1 MNNKEK
7 YIKKVNE
14 IKAPEDLKEKVIK
27 ASIENY
33 NKNNKSKIVLKRL
46 ISCAACLVVILTGAF
61 IATNKLKLN
70 KTENENL
77 NQNIVKNHEII
88 AKADLQEAGIEKIKN
103 IEELEKIIKDA
114 SSNDRYYNSALEGS
128 VVINDA
134 TTTTESTKEES
145 NSSTDFSKTNV
156 QHENVDEADILKT
169 DGKYIYYLINHS
181 NTKSYENKN
190 VIKIIDVDSRK
201 VISEI
206 NINEE
211 GYKYLYASEMYLY
224 NNKLIVM
231 ETRVNNKD
239 EKKESTTETVA
250 VIYNIENKDN
260 IQKERE
266 VISVG
271 DYTDS
276 RMIED
281 NLYIISQKYNNMYN
295 YVYNDVTGNYEEQ
308 EVEIELPTYKDT
320 ISGDNYKTIECT
332 DIYYIKGSEDSSYT
346 LVTAVNINK
355 NEEANVETF
364 LGLGNEI
371 YCSENNIYVAKAKYD
386 SQYSRVFGTYDYNS
400 ETDIFKFKL
409 LDNNIEFLGK
419 GTVNGTVLNQFSM
432 DEYNGYFRI
441 ATTGYNEKN
450 DTVNNVFIL
459 DENLKEVGSIKGLA
473 EGEKI
478 YSVRFMNDIGYVV
491 TFEQVDP
498 LFVIDLKDPVNP
510 EIKGELKIPGY
521 SSYLH
526 PYDDTHII
534 GIGMNTEVTKYGSVT
549 TKGIKISM
557 FDVSDLNNPKELFN
571 TILGKNYGYSEALN
585 NHKAVLCS
593 KEKELLALPANI
605 SDESYDDTF
614 NGAIIFKVDLENNKF
629 VEEIKVKSEKIKSE
643 NSSYKYND
651 EIRRIIYIGD
661 YLYTLADTNVNIIDI
676 DTYKVIDKIEL

>member
-1 MNNKEK
+1 MSNKEK

-114 SSNDRYYNSALEGS
+114 SSNDRYYNSALEES

-156 QHENVDEADILKT
+156 QHENVDEADIVKT

-320 ISGDNYKTIECT
+320 ISGDDYKTIDCT

-571 TILGKNYGYSEALN
+571 TILGENYGYSEALN

>member
-1 MNNKEK
+1 MIFIVIVFVCIGAYFFIRKDDSEESQIIEYTPQEGVEIDKNQVAYQEGVTVEELKEDVGATGDDSIYDIMSEYDGRK
-7 YIKKVNE
+7 ILTIKPEVQFNVVLAGIIENQMPAGRPEKLRQYDEEFRDKTGVWIDSNSREAFLNLLRNTTQTTYAIDNDGYLVCDSRSGNE
-14 IKAPEDLKEKVIK
+14 IDK
-27 ASIENY
+27 
-33 NKNNKSKIVLKRL
+33 KIQNVL
-46 ISCAACLVVILTGAF
+46 
-61 IATNKLKLN
+61 
-70 KTENENL
+70 
-77 NQNIVKNHEII
+77 
-88 AKADLQEAGIEKIKN
+88 
-103 IEELEKIIKDA
+103 
-114 SSNDRYYNSALEGS
+114 NS
-128 VVINDA
+128 
-134 TTTTESTKEES
+134 
-145 NSSTDFSKTNV
+145 
-156 QHENVDEADILKT
+156 
-169 DGKYIYYLINHS
+169 
-181 NTKSYENKN
+181 
-190 VIKIIDVDSRK
+190 
-201 VISEI
+201 
-206 NINEE
+206 
-211 GYKYLYASEMYLY
+211 
-224 NNKLIVM
+224 
-231 ETRVNNKD
+231 
-239 EKKESTTETVA
+239 
-250 VIYNIENKDN
+250 
-260 IQKERE
+260 
-266 VISVG
+266 
-271 DYTDS
+271 
-276 RMIED
+276 D

-320 ISGDNYKTIECT
+320 ISGDDYKTIECT

-371 YCSENNIYVAKAKYD
+371 YCSENNIYVTKAKYD

-459 DENLKEVGSIKGLA
+459 DENLKEVGSLKGLA

-510 EIKGELKIPGY
+510 EVKGELKIPGY

-571 TILGKNYGYSEALN
+571 TILGENYGYSEALN